1 MQERFQV
8 ISPVDGSI
16 YVERLRPS
24 QMEIEESLV
33 NASRAKSFWK
43 ETPLEVR
50 INYCRKMLQYLLQNV
65 TSIAEEI
72 TWQMGRPMKYTP
84 YEISGGLKERV
95 EYMLNIAEESLSPTW
110 VSDDQIGK
118 RYITHEP
125 LGVVLVLSPWNYPY
139 LTSVNAV
146 IPALVAGNTVILKH
160 ADQVPLTAERY
171 LAAAKDA
178 GLPDG
183 VFQILHASHD
193 QVADIIRD
201 SRIDFVSFTGSVRG
215 GEAVEKNMAGNF
227 LASGFELG
235 GKDPAYVT
243 ADADL
248 QNAII
253 NTADGAFFNS
263 GQSCCAVERIYVNQ
277 NIYDEFVEGFVA
289 ETLKLNLGNPLDMEV
304 TLGPMVRKSA
314 ADQVRLQ
321 VEKALH
327 NGAKA
332 LIDPK
337 HFPADERN
345 TAYVAPQVL
354 IDVNHT
360 MDIMQEETFA
370 PVVCIMPVS
379 DDEEAIRYMNDSEY
393 GLTASIWTRD
403 PEQAIQIGKK
413 LETGTCFMNRCDY
426 LDPALAWSGVKK
438 SGRGVTLSKFGYGQL
453 TQTKSYHL
461 RY

>member
-1 MQERFQV
+1 MQDRFQV
-8 ISPVDGSI
+8 ISPVDGSM
-16 YVERLRPS
+16 YAERSRPS
-24 QMEIEESLV
+24 QTEIEQALV
-33 NASRAKSFWK
+33 NASGARSTWR

-50 INYCRKMLQYLLQNV
+50 IDFCQKILEYLLQNV
-65 TSIAEEI
+65 SSIAEEI
-72 TWQMGRPMKYTP
+72 TWQMGRPVKYTP
-84 YEISGGLKERV
+84 YEIKGGLKERV
-95 EYMLNIAEESLSPTW
+95 EYMISIAEESLSTTW
-110 VSDDQIGK
+110 ITDDETGK

-125 LGVVLVLSPWNYPY
+125 LGTVLVLSPWNYPY
-139 LTSVNAV
+139 LTSVNAL

-171 LAAAKDA
+171 LAAAEYA
-178 GLPDG
+178 GLPTG

-201 SRIDFVSFTGSVRG
+201 PRIDFVSFTGSVRG

-235 GKDPAYVT
+235 GKDPAYVR
-243 ADADL
+243 ADADV
-248 QNAII
+248 QHAII

-263 GQSCCAVERIYVNQ
+263 GQSCCAVERIYVDHR
-277 NIYDEFVEGFVA
+277 IYDDFVAGFVA
-289 ETLKLNLGNPLDMEV
+289 ETLKLKLGNPLDTEV

-314 ADQVRLQ
+314 ADHVRMQ
-321 VEKALH
+321 VEEAIH
-327 NGAKA
+327 HGAKA
-332 LIDPK
+332 LIDPV
-337 HFPADERN
+337 HFPVDDRSN
-345 TAYVAPQVL
+345 AYLAPQVL
-354 IDVNHT
+354 IDVNHD
-360 MDIMQEETFA
+360 MKIMQEETFA
-370 PVVCIMPVS
+370 PVVCIMPVR
-379 DDEEAIRYMNDSEY
+379 DDEEAVRRMNDSDY

-403 PEQAIQIGKK
+403 VDQAIQIGKR

-438 SGRGVTLSKFGYGQL
+438 SGRGVTLSKLGYGQL

>member
-16 YVERLRPS
+16 YVQRTRPS
-24 QMEIEESLV
+24 KTQIEQSLV
-33 NASRAKSFWK
+33 NASGAKSLWK
-43 ETPLEVR
+43 ETPLQDR
-50 INYCRKMLQYLLQNV
+50 IDYCRKMLEYLLQNA
-65 TSIAEEI
+65 SAIAEEI

-84 YEISGGLKERV
+84 FEISGGLKERV
-95 EYMLNIAEESLSPTW
+95 EYMLSIAEETLSPTW
-110 VSDDQIGK
+110 VSDDRAGK

-171 LAAAKDA
+171 LAAAQDA

-183 VFQILHASHD
+183 VFQILHASHN

-201 SRIDFVSFTGSVRG
+201 SRIDFVSFTGSVKG

-235 GKDPAYVT
+235 GKDPAYIR

-248 QNAII
+248 QNAIV

-263 GQSCCAVERIYVNQ
+263 GQSCCAVERIYVDQ
-277 NIYDEFVEGFVA
+277 RIYDEFVEGFVA
-289 ETLKLNLGNPLDMEV
+289 ETLKLKLGDPLNIEV

-314 ADQVRLQ
+314 ADHVRLQ
-321 VEKALH
+321 VEKAIGS
-327 NGAKA
+327 GAKA
-332 LIDPK
+332 LIDSS
-337 HFPADERN
+337 HFPADDRS
-345 TAYVAPQVL
+345 TAYFAPQVL
-354 IDVNHT
+354 IDVNHA
-360 MDIMQEETFA
+360 MEIMQEETFA
-370 PVVCIMPVS
+370 PVVCIMPVR
-379 DDEEAIRYMNDSEY
+379 DDQEAIEYMNDSEY
-393 GLTASIWTRD
+393 GLTASIWTQD
-403 PEQAIQIGKK
+403 PEQAVQIGKK
-413 LETGTCFMNRCDY
+413 LEAGTCFMNRCDY